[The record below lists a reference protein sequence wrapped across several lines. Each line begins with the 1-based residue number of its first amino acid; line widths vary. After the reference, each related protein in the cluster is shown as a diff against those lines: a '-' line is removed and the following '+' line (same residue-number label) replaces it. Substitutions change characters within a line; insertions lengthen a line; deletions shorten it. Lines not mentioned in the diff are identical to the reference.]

1 MRRFLGDAVL
11 LFAGVGLGIA
21 TLFKNF
27 YPGKPSLVGING
39 TLVFNLINF
48 AGWTAAAVL
57 LKVKRTEVAAWLAT
71 GVTVSTLGFYLVDA
85 GYVARQGGH

>member
-27 YPGKPSLVGING
+27 YPGKPSLAGINS

-48 AGWTAAAVL
+48 AGWTAGAVL
-57 LKVKRTEVAAWLAT
+57 LLVKEPPALKHQGILTEEAFTAQK
-71 GVTVSTLGFYLVDA
+71 
-85 GYVARQGGH
+85 ARSWASSGKA